1 MMELKDEDRDLML
14 SMYLDGEL
22 EPDQAKAVEQRI
34 RSDAAW
40 QEEYQ
45 ALTYTESR
53 ISKAVES
60 NWHDEVLTEKIM
72 VQVGKLP
79 RPSTATVQA
88 ASQRLEHSKRDAQA
102 NELARTARER
112 RVRRFGWIAAAAA
125 LLLFALS
132 LKLLLGGNTSEPV
145 ANVTP
150 PAALAAFDLDTA
162 RVLDAGA
169 DARAGELTQGQTLA
183 ASADGAAVAWN
194 DGSRFWLRRDC
205 RVKAA
210 GPRRLELLSGTLLIE
225 AFRDESQAFE
235 IGLPDGSVAQALG
248 TRFEVAVEKSG
259 ATVRVLEGRVRRSEP
274 GGRQADALGGQ
285 AIGTDFKVAAFDP
298 RELNL
303 AWRDAAAGDDPKGA
317 QRAFAAPWP
326 QLGGG
331 PGHTGWTPFNGPAG
345 LAARNFIPF
354 AEGGAEAP
362 EQRTAAVVGAGN
374 VAYVL
379 RGEKGATQLY
389 AVELDAAA
397 PRLAPCGAALPGT
410 SQNPPVITPRGLVV
424 TATTGNKVQAWDPA
438 KNAPAWTLE
447 TKHSVYALA
456 AAYDGTVY
464 ASTHGELLA
473 LDEAGRVRWR
483 HAVAADLQAPACVLE
498 SGEVVAVSRDG
509 KVDRLSASG
518 ELLDTR
524 MWTGKGD
531 VFWPPVEYVRGG
543 TVSFSTP
550 ESLNLLVL
558 ATGEEHSRN
567 FPSTWPLGTG
577 TCTSGSKVLLST
589 GGSVSLF
596 NDGEIVALAQDSEGR
611 VYAGA
616 KDTLFRVAQVE
627 MQPTKPVF
635 AAAKKGEIVRGGIA
649 ILPGRV
655 VVTTTAGLQV
665 FE

>member
-22 EPDQAKAVEQRI
+22 EPEQAKAVEHRI
-34 RSDAAW
+34 RTDAAW
-40 QEEYQ
+40 QDEYQ

-53 ISKAVES
+53 ISKAVEA

-79 RPSTATVQA
+79 KPSTATVQA
-88 ASQRLEHSKRDAQA
+88 ASQRLQTSKRQA
-102 NELARTARER
+102 EADELARAARER
-112 RVRRFGWIAAAAA
+112 RVRRFGWGAAA
-125 LLLFALS
+125 LLLFAVT
-132 LKLLLGGNTSEPV
+132 LKLLLGGGAATNV
-145 ANVTP
+145 AKDTP
-150 PAALAAFDLDTA
+150 PTRATFDSA
-162 RVLDAGA
+162 SAKVLDPGAEAGA
-169 DARAGELTQGQTLA
+169 GKLAEGQTLA
-183 ASADGAAVAWN
+183 ASADGAAVAWS
-194 DGSRFWLRRDC
+194 DGSRLWLRRDA
-205 RVKAA
+205 RVRAA
-210 GPRRLELLSGTLLIE
+210 GPRRLDLLGGTLLIE
-225 AFRDESQAFE
+225 AARDEAHAFE
-235 IGLPDGSVAQALG
+235 ITLPNGSLAQALG
-248 TRFEVAVEKSG
+248 TRFEVAVAENG
-259 ATVRVLEGRVRRSEP
+259 ATVRVLEGRVRLSEP

-285 AIGTDFKVAAFDP
+285 AIDTDFKVAAFDP

-303 AWRDAAAGDDPKGA
+303 GWREAAGRDSKGA

-345 LAARNFIPF
+345 LAARDFIPF
-354 AEGGAEAP
+354 AEGNGEAP
-362 EQRTAAVVGAGN
+362 EQRTPAVVGAGN

-379 RGEKGATQLY
+379 RGEKGTTRLY
-389 AVELDAAA
+389 AIDLDAAA
-397 PRLAPCGAALPGT
+397 PHPAPCGEALPGT
-410 SQNPPVITPRGLVV
+410 SQNPPVITPKGLVV
-424 TATTGNKVQAWDPA
+424 AGTTGNKIMAWDPA
-438 KNAPAWTLE
+438 KNAAAWTVE
-447 TKHSVYALA
+447 AKHSVYALA
-456 AAYDGTVY
+456 AAYDGTIY

-483 HAVAADLQAPACVLE
+483 HAVAADLQAPACVLA

-509 KVDRLSASG
+509 KVDRLTSSG

-550 ESLNLLVL
+550 ESLSLLVL
-558 ATGEEHSRN
+558 KTGEEHSRN

-577 TCTSGSKVLLST
+577 TCTSGSKVLFST
-589 GGSVSLF
+589 SGSASLF
-596 NDGEIVALAQDSEGR
+596 IDGDIVALAQDSEGR

-616 KDTLFRVAQVE
+616 KDTLFRVAQSE
-627 MQPTKPVF
+627 MQSTQPVF

-655 VVTTTAGLQV
+655 VVTTTAGLQI

>member
-22 EPDQAKAVEQRI
+22 EPDQAKAVEHRI
-34 RSDAAW
+34 RTDTSW

-53 ISKAVES
+53 ISKVVEA

-72 VQVGKLP
+72 VQIGRLP
-79 RPSTATVQA
+79 KPSTATVQA
-88 ASQRLEHSKRDAQA
+88 ASQRLEQSKREAQA
-102 NELARTARER
+102 NDLARAARER
-112 RVRRFGWIAAAAA
+112 RVRRFGWTAAAAA
-125 LLLFALS
+125 LILFAVSLATLLS
-132 LKLLLGGNTSEPV
+132 GS
-145 ANVTP
+145 VTP
-150 PAALAAFDLDTA
+150 QVAQDAPRALAAFDA
-162 RVLDAGA
+162 GAAKVLDAGA
-169 DARAGELTQGQTLA
+169 LSGAGKLAEGQTLA
-183 ASADGAAVAWN
+183 ASADGAVVAWS
-194 DGSRFWLRRDC
+194 DGSRLWLRRDT
-205 RVKAA
+205 RVRAVS
-210 GPRRLELLSGTLLIE
+210 PRRLELLDGTLLIE
-225 AFRDESQAFE
+225 AFRDETQPFE
-235 IGLPDGSVAQALG
+235 IAMPNGALAQALG
-248 TRFEVAVEKSG
+248 TRFEVTIAKFET
-259 ATVRVLEGRVRRSEP
+259 TVRVLEGHVRLSEP
-274 GGRQADALGGQ
+274 AGRQADALGGQ
-285 AIGTDFKVAAFDP
+285 AIAPDFKVAAFDP
-298 RELNL
+298 RDLSI
-303 AWRDAAAGDDPKGA
+303 AWRDAAAGGDPKGA

-345 LAARNFIPF
+345 LAARDFIPF

-374 VAYVL
+374 IAYVL
-379 RGEKGATQLY
+379 RGEKGATRLY
-389 AVELDAAA
+389 AIELDAAA
-397 PRLAPCGAALPGT
+397 PRPVPCGEALPGT
-410 SQNPPVITPRGLVV
+410 SQNPPVITPKGLVV
-424 TATTGNKVQAWDPA
+424 AATTGNKIMAWDPA
-438 KNAPAWTLE
+438 KNAAAWTVE
-447 TKHSVYALA
+447 VKHSVYALA
-456 AAYDGTVY
+456 AAYDGTIY

-483 HAVAADLQAPACVLE
+483 HAVAADLQAPACVLA

-509 KVDRLSASG
+509 KVDRLTAAG

-543 TVSFSTP
+543 TVSFSTA
-550 ESLNLLVL
+550 ESLNMLVL
-558 ATGEEHSRN
+558 KTGEEHTRN

-589 GGSVSLF
+589 GGSASLF
-596 NDGEIVALAQDSEGR
+596 NDGEIVALAQDSDGR

-627 MQPTKPVF
+627 MQRTQPVF

-655 VVTTTAGLQV
+655 VVTTTAGLQI